1 VFSLVGGVLAAVL
14 VTSAPPAGATQ
25 NTTNVADCFYV
36 TSTTNPILLV
46 NGTQAQSVEEPSGE
60 PSSMGDILNVTGG
73 NEVYVE
79 CVKSSL
85 PTSIG
90 GASVAI
96 NVVVETSPLGIVID
110 NNNNSIYESSCGADA
125 ASSGPSACLSDGNA
139 PYLATTNKNP
149 FTSAACPTG
158 DECATFYMQETGNST
173 FPFNSYDPNA
183 QCPPTAAQVNA
194 GLTSCVL
201 AVFATTNATT
211 GAGVSVNANPV
222 TYASQATGVSNPLP
236 TPNPPTLKLTPS
248 SGPPGASVSVSDVS
262 SPSGYWWS
270 DAMYSDGYNSAGGAN
285 GDSPLLNSFS
295 VPATDILV
303 GDATAAS
310 SSVVV
315 SPATYSTSVTGTCPV
330 GTSGGTCTVSGTLT
344 PPAISGSFTLPSS
357 MSAGANTVTIYE
369 PDNAYAT
376 GNVTAPPSGVTL
388 GANSTTPDI
397 SASATYTPGNAADG
411 SGTMTVAPSSVTP
424 SSTGNTLTFTYTAAP
439 GGTNDGEID
448 VAVPSGWSA
457 PSTTSSDAGYSTS
470 TCGTVAVSSSTIEV
484 TGVSVSGEGTC
495 TITYGSKASSGPG
508 ATAPSTS
515 GIDTFNTT
523 EMSTSTGTLT
533 ALAVSPTVTVLSTD
547 GSGTMTVVPTSVFV
561 SSTTNM
567 LTFTYTAA
575 TGGTNDGEIDVVV
588 PSGWSAPSTTSSDA
602 GYSTSTC
609 GTVAVSSSTIE
620 VTGVTLS
627 GGGTCTI
634 TYGSKAG
641 SGPGATAPSTTGND
655 TFNTTEMSTSTGT
668 LTALAASPAVT
679 VSPNPCA
686 AYTGNEAFL
695 CQTYEI
701 LFTRV
706 PDSAGLSYWNAQ
718 LTAGVSRSAVAY
730 DITTSSEYRN
740 DLVSNAYENYLGRAA
755 DSSDLAY
762 WVAQLNSGATDESVL
777 ASILGSDEYYTD
789 SGGTADDFVTALYD
803 DVLARDPDANGLTY
817 WESQLSS
824 GMSRTAVA
832 ASFLFSTEYRTDL
845 VNGYY
850 ETFLRRV
857 SDSDGL
863 NYWVARLA
871 AGASDESVISNFLG
885 SAEFYTDATNA

>member
-1 VFSLVGGVLAAVL
+1 MLQPITRRCGRALGAFALVFSLVGGVLAAVL

-533 ALAVSPTVTVLSTD
+533 ALA
-547 GSGTMTVVPTSVFV
+547 
-561 SSTTNM
+561 
-567 LTFTYTAA
+567 
-575 TGGTNDGEIDVVV
+575 
-588 PSGWSAPSTTSSDA
+588 
-602 GYSTSTC
+602 
-609 GTVAVSSSTIE
+609 
-620 VTGVTLS
+620 
-627 GGGTCTI
+627 
-634 TYGSKAG
+634 
-641 SGPGATAPSTTGND
+641 
-655 TFNTTEMSTSTGT
+655 
-668 LTALAASPAVT
+668 ASPAVT